1 LLKFGTDGVRGVA
14 NDELT
19 PELVLALGRAAAR
32 VLGTDTPYVI
42 GRDTRISGPLLQ
54 DALSAGLASEGA
66 TVVDLGVIPTPGVGA
81 LAAARA
87 CAGAVVS
94 ASHNPYTDNGV
105 KFFAAGGLKLTDS
118 VEQRLEDELA
128 SLLAHAGAAASPT
141 GHGVGSITADEHE
154 GPLAYEAE
162 LLASLEGRRL
172 DGLSV
177 VLDCAHGAAYA
188 IAARVFEAAGA
199 SVTVLHNEPDGR
211 NINDHCG
218 STHPEALQIEVVRI
232 GADLGLAFDGDA
244 DRVLA
249 VDAGGRL
256 VDGDHILAICAVD
269 RRASARLV
277 DDTLVVTVLAN
288 LGLRLAMQSHGI
300 KVAETDVGDRY
311 ILEAMAANG
320 WVLGGEQSGHIVFR
334 DLATTGDGQLTGLQ
348 LMDVMARTG
357 KPLAELAS
365 VMTRLPQVMINVRNV
380 NCPALDAATGV
391 WAAVEREGKT
401 LGDTGRVVLRRS
413 GTEPVIR
420 VMVEAP
426 QEATANE
433 VATRIAAVVEA
444 ELGLGGA
451 VSSR

>member
-1 LLKFGTDGVRGVA
+1 MSLKFGTDGVRGVA

-66 TVVDLGVIPTPGVGA
+66 AVVDLGVIPTPGVGA
-81 LAAARA
+81 LAAQRD

-94 ASHNPYTDNGV
+94 ASHNPYGDNGI
-105 KFFAAGGLKLTDS
+105 KFFARGGLKLTDA
-118 VEQRLEDELA
+118 VEQKLEDEMAAILA
-128 SLLAHAGAAASPT
+128 SAAKGERPT
-141 GHGVGSITADEHE
+141 GHDVGPITVDEHDAAQIYVE
-154 GPLAYEAE
+154 Q

-177 VLDCAHGAAYA
+177 VLDCAHGAAFA
-188 IAARVFEAAGA
+188 IAPRVFEAAGA
-199 SVTVLHNEPDGR
+199 SVTVLHNAPDGR
-211 NINDHCG
+211 NINDNCG
-218 STHPEALQIEVVRI
+218 STHPEALQIAVVRT

-244 DRVLA
+244 DRVLG
-249 VDAGGRL
+249 VDAHGHL

-269 RRASARLV
+269 RRERNRLFG
-277 DDTLVVTVLAN
+277 DTLVVTVLAN
-288 LGLRLAMQSHGI
+288 LGLRLAMEARGI
-300 KVAETDVGDRY
+300 KVTETDVGDRY

-320 WVLGGEQSGHIVFR
+320 WTLGGEQSGHIVFR

-348 LMDVMARTG
+348 LMDVMARSG
-357 KPLAELAS
+357 KPLAELSA
-365 VMTRLPQVMINVRNV
+365 VMTRLPQVMINVRDV
-380 NCPALDAATGV
+380 DCAALDDAAHV
-391 WAAVEREGKT
+391 WSTVEGESKA
-401 LGDTGRVVLRRS
+401 LGDSGRVVLRRS

-426 QEATANE
+426 HESTANE
-433 VATRIAAVVEA
+433 VAMRVAAVVEA
-444 ELGLGGA
+444 EL
-451 VSSR
+451 STS